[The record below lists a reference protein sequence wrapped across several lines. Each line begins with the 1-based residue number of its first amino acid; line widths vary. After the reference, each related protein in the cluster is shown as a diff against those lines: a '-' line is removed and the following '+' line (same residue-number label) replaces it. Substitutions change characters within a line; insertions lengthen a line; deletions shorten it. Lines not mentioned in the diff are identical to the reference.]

1 MTQKQIDFPL
11 PDEPKA
17 IIDDPEERLKIVLSN
32 DLDFHNQNH
41 LNNAVYNFHS
51 FPAKFPPQIPKL
63 FIQQLTEPGEVVL
76 DPMAGSGTTLI
87 ESKLSGR
94 YGIGFDIDPLSLLMT
109 KVKLSHFNSNEIL
122 EIAHS
127 ILKNARDTFASRT
140 IQDFYE
146 LYNWDKRTIKFA
158 NYWFAKYIQKQLFA
172 LISEIDSLHGKYRHF
187 FRLIF
192 SSLIITKHGGVSYA
206 LDLAHTR
213 PHRAK
218 VVYDEKGNL
227 LLDGDLSRYSE
238 RRREILTKTIKAP
251 FEVFLQKVKSNIK
264 SVLPESDTYKSSY
277 VSYGDAQSIPLQD
290 DHVDLIITSPPYASM
305 AIDYMRAHKFSLI
318 WFGHSINSLGNK
330 RSEYLG
336 GDAIQNV
343 EYETMP
349 NTVKEIIETV
359 AKEDQKKGK
368 TLHRYY
374 SEMTR
379 VLQECFRVLKPGKS
393 AIFVVGTS
401 TMRGID
407 TQIDQCLAHIGQSL
421 GFIVP
426 KIAIRYLDRNKRM
439 LPVGDTVNKSSM
451 IQNRM
456 HTEQVIGF
464 LKP

>member
-11 PDEPKA
+11 PEKPKE
-17 IIDDPEERLKIVLSN
+17 IIDDPEERLKFVLSN

-63 FIQQLTEPGEVVL
+63 FIQQLTEPGDVVL

-109 KVKLSHFNSNEIL
+109 KVKLSHFNSNEII

-127 ILKNARDTFASRT
+127 ILKNARDKFTSRT

-146 LYNWDKRTIKFA
+146 LHNWNKSTIKFA
-158 NYWFAKYIQKQLFA
+158 NYWFAEHIQKQLFA
-172 LISEIDSLHGKYRHF
+172 LISEIDSLRGKYRNF

-192 SSLIITKHGGVSYA
+192 SSLIITKHGGVSYG

-218 VVYDEKGNL
+218 VVYDERGNL
-227 LLDGDLSRYSE
+227 LLDGDLSKYSE

-251 FEVFLQKVKSNIK
+251 FEVFLQKAKSNIE
-264 SVLPESDTYKSSY
+264 SVLPESDTFKSSY
-277 VSYGDAQSIPLQD
+277 VSYGDAQSIPLQN
-290 DHVDLIITSPPYASM
+290 DHVDLIVTSPPYASM

-318 WFGHSINSLGNK
+318 WFGHSIDCLGNK

-349 NTVKEIIETV
+349 NKVKQII
-359 AKEDQKKGK
+359 
-368 TLHRYY
+368 
-374 SEMTR
+374 
-379 VLQECFRVLKPGKS
+379 
-393 AIFVVGTS
+393 
-401 TMRGID
+401 
-407 TQIDQCLAHIGQSL
+407 
-421 GFIVP
+421 
-426 KIAIRYLDRNKRM
+426 
-439 LPVGDTVNKSSM
+439 
-451 IQNRM
+451 
-456 HTEQVIGF
+456 
-464 LKP
+464 

>member
-11 PDEPKA
+11 PEKPKE
-17 IIDDPEERLKIVLSN
+17 IIDDPEEQLKVVLSQ

-63 FIQQLTEPGEVVL
+63 FIQQLTEPGDLVL

-109 KVKLSHFNSNEIL
+109 KVKLSHFNSNELL
-122 EIAHS
+122 EIAYS
-127 ILKNARDTFASRT
+127 VLNNARDKYESLS
-140 IQDFYE
+140 IQDVYE
-146 LYNWDKRTIKFA
+146 LSDWNNRTIKFV
-158 NYWFAKYIQKQLFA
+158 NYWFADYVQKQLFA
-172 LISEIDSLHGKYRHF
+172 LISEIDSLHGNYRNF

-218 VVYDEKGNL
+218 VVYDENGNL
-227 LLDGDLSRYSE
+227 LLDGDLSKYSE
-238 RRREILTKTIKAP
+238 RRREILTKSIKSP
-251 FEVFLQKVKSNIK
+251 FNIFLQKVKSNLD
-264 SVLPESDTYKSSY
+264 SVLPESEKYKSSY
-277 VSYGDAQSIPLQD
+277 VSYGDAQSIPLLN
-290 DHVDLIITSPPYASM
+290 DHVDLIVTSPPYASM

-318 WFGHSINSLGNK
+318 WFGRSINSLGNK

-336 GDAIQNV
+336 GDAVQNV

-349 NTVKEIIETV
+349 NYVKDVIETV
-359 AKEDQKKGK
+359 ANEDQKKGK

-379 VLQECFRVLKPGKS
+379 VLQECFRVLKLGKS

-421 GFIVP
+421 GFEVP

-439 LPVGDTVNKSSM
+439 LPVGDTVNKNSM